1 MAERIMN
8 PCPFCDSRRLTVRDG
23 TAYCD
28 SCGATGARGRNLST
42 AIALWNRRTTTTPVT
57 REELAEALRHLVNET
72 SGSIRLAE
80 PEIRRAIGTTNLH
93 CILRR
98 VDEACSLLSRL
109 DAEQN
114 TVTRLPHWWPVQPP
128 EYEGEEGRTID
139 NVIECWDHTG
149 DAEESYRPLAEWAVK
164 IGFRPILDAE
174 QNGGGE

>member
-1 MAERIMN
+1 MAK
-8 PCPFCDSRRLTVRDG
+8 
-23 TAYCD
+23 
-28 SCGATGARGRNLST
+28 
-42 AIALWNRRTTTTPVT
+42 VT
-57 REELAEALRHLVNET
+57 REELAEALRGLHLY
-72 SGSIRLAE
+72 E
-80 PEIRRAIGTTNLH
+80 PVADGRCLFCLGTRPSQCRPVDHAPL
-93 CILRR
+93 CLWAASKR
-98 VDEACSLLSRL
+98 VLSRL